1 MVSRKRRRKNGANV
15 RAPIS
20 GWGPKAAT
28 WMTACLAAM
37 LLSLLA
43 IAVNWGVAL
52 AVLSAAL
59 AFAIWRQA
67 RMALRE
73 RAGVQTRLDRLAAD
87 HNSVIEVLCGALG
100 LQENARRAQS
110 ERVAHLASVLAWQM
124 GLREEDVRLVR
135 KAAVL
140 HDIGKLGIAEN
151 VLTKPSELNEHEWA
165 AMKRH
170 PEVGYNVLDQIKA
183 LKDVA
188 QVVHCHHERYDG
200 QGYPRGLVADEIP
213 LASRIFALIDS
224 YVAMTTDR
232 PYRKKMAHEMAVRE
246 IVRNSLTQFDPE
258 VVQGFLEAERNGLL
272 AEPNARSDGRV
283 VAGAASGL

>member
-1 MVSRKRRRKNGANV
+1 
-15 RAPIS
+15 
-20 GWGPKAAT
+20 
-28 WMTACLAAM
+28 MTACLSAM
-37 LLSLLA
+37 LLSIVA
-43 IAVNWGVAL
+43 IVANWGVAL
-52 AVLSAAL
+52 AILCAAL
-59 AFAIWRQA
+59 LFAVWRQA
-67 RMALRE
+67 KVALRE

-100 LQENARRAQS
+100 LQENVKRAQS
-110 ERVAHLASVLAWQM
+110 ERLAHLASVLAWQM
-124 GLREEDVRLVR
+124 GLREDDVRLVR

-151 VLTKPSELNEHEWA
+151 VLTKPSELNEQEWA

-170 PEVGYNVLDQIKA
+170 PEVGYNALDQITA

-200 QGYPRGLVADEIP
+200 QGYPRGLVAEEIP

-232 PYRKKMAHEMAVRE
+232 PYRKKMAHETAVRE

-258 VVQGFLEAERNGLL
+258 VVQAFLEAERNGLL
-272 AEPNARSDGRV
+272 EEPEGRSDGRV
-283 VAGAASGL
+283 AAAATSGL